1 MHPSEAPPPKTSVIQ
16 SASPSKRKKR
26 ILLAEDAT
34 GNQPVALVNLIGLG
48 YDADTAQNGI
58 EALNALEHRRY
69 DIILMDCQMPDLD
82 GYELA
87 REIRQRERGGQHTWI
102 IGMTAPTAEDRQKCL
117 TAGMD
122 DYVKKP
128 LHREELRA
136 ALERSA
142 PRPPPPFDDIAL
154 RTLMEEGD
162 FELSELIDLFVVGA
176 PASVA
181 EMRLALEKS
190 DPEHLAI
197 TAHTL
202 KGTCGNFGASPLR
215 ELCAQIEQE
224 ALNGDTHGSTDLI
237 VSAEREIGRLID
249 ALESYRNAAPG
260 SDPTSSAAT

>member
-1 MHPSEAPPPKTSVIQ
+1 MHPKEAPPAKTSANQ
-16 SASPSKRKKR
+16 SASPAKRKER

-34 GNQPVALVNLIGLG
+34 VSQRVALANLNRLG
-48 YDADTAQNGI
+48 YDADMAQNGI

-69 DIILMDCQMPDLD
+69 DIILMDCQMPELD
-82 GYELA
+82 GYQVTK
-87 REIRQRERGGQHTWI
+87 EIRRRERGGHQTWI
-102 IGMTAPTAEDRQKCL
+102 IGMAAQIAQDCQKCL

-122 DYVKKP
+122 DYLRKP
-128 LHREELRA
+128 LDREELRT

-142 PRPPPPFDDIAL
+142 PRPPEPFDDDAL

-162 FELSELIDLFVVGA
+162 FELSELIGLFVAGA

-190 DPEHLAI
+190 DPEHLAT

-215 ELCAQIEQE
+215 QLCAQIEQA
-224 ALNGDTHGSTDLI
+224 ALSGDTHGNADLI
-237 VSAEREIGRLID
+237 VSAERELDRLID
-249 ALESYRNAAPG
+249 ALESYRKAAL
-260 SDPTSSAAT
+260 